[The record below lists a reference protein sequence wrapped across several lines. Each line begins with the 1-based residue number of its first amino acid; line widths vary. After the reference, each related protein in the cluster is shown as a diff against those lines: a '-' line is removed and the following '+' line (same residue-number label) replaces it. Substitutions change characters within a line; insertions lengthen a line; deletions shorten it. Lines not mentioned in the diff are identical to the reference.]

1 MIDIRPCT
9 PQDAAAVSAP
19 LGGRGYEVS
28 LEAAAERVPRLN
40 ATGSNPTFIAC
51 EDSRH
56 HAWLVIR
63 DATANANY
71 AFRPW
76 PRRREPVRRRR
87 PWVLAAPRR
96 RL

>member
-1 MIDIRPCT
+1 MIEIRQCP
-9 PQDAAAVSAP
+9 PEDAAAVGTP
-19 LGGRGYEVS
+19 LGGRGWEVS
-28 LEAAAERVPRLN
+28 PEAAAGRVPRLN

-56 HAWLVIR
+56 RAWRVIR

-87 PWVLAAPRR
+87 PWVLAAPHR